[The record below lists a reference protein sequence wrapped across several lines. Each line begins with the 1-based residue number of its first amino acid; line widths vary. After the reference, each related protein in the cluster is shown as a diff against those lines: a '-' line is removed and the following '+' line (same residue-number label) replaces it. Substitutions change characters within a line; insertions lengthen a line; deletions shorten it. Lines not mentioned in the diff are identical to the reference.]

1 AERELGLAPGRLNVL
16 VQLGQGEGVAAAA
29 ERCLRHLAAV
39 EGVQV
44 AAPASTLAGL
54 AEPPP
59 GVVRLGARYPIGRY
73 LAAFDAA
80 IAAAGY
86 NAFHELLE
94 LGPPALFVPMER
106 QTDDQAARARFAAA
120 RGLAL
125 AAAGPD
131 DPGLERLLGELL
143 DAGRRQAI
151 ASALGAARGASG
163 AAEAAR
169 WLAGLA
175 HGHPAPRPGSQRRGS
190 PEAAGAPAAPA
201 PRPPAASLAVRL
213 RRWWIFV
220 ASVPSTI
227 LRIVR
232 QTLTRPRTR
241 AVVLDF
247 GHADGAAAERA
258 LAALGERPERVLV
271 VTDRLDFRA
280 LLAAGVG
287 FEHIPA
293 E

>member
-1 AERELGLAPGRLNVL
+1 AERGLGLAPGRLNVL

-175 HGHPAPRPGSQRRGS
+175 HGHPPPRS
-190 PEAAGAPAAPA
+190 PCACAAGGSSSRPCRPRSCGSCARRSPGPA
-201 PRPPAASLAVRL
+201 PGRSCSTSATPTAPPPSGRWRRSASARSAC
-213 RRWWIFV
+213 WWSPT
-220 ASVPSTI
+220 A
-227 LRIVR
+227 
-232 QTLTRPRTR
+232 
-241 AVVLDF
+241 
-247 GHADGAAAERA
+247 
-258 LAALGERPERVLV
+258 
-271 VTDRLDFRA
+271 
-280 LLAAGVG
+280 
-287 FEHIPA
+287 
-293 E
+293 